1 VKGSQKM
8 KIDKTNGKPP
18 FELVKAATVGGTFEN
33 KLYFGIRD
41 VTRRSV
47 SREIR
52 RRIRLDQQKAIAS
65 GGLGGCALSRKRETG
80 EWYSTGNGN
89 QLAQLMYLAAVR

>member
-41 VTRRSV
+41 VT
-47 SREIR
+47 
-52 RRIRLDQQKAIAS
+52 
-65 GGLGGCALSRKRETG
+65 
-80 EWYSTGNGN
+80 
-89 QLAQLMYLAAVR
+89 